1 MPRFAIALASCAA
14 LAFSHE
20 ITFAQAVEAD
30 VPPPSPEVAVQ
41 DDSWIDPV
49 ADVRY
54 RYEFVDQEDFAL
66 DAYASTVRA
75 RLGVL
80 AKPLKTLSFYAEGEA
95 ILHVGPDKFND
106 TTNGVIDRPVVTDR
120 EDILLN
126 QLYAR
131 FRPHPGASMTAGRQT
146 VNYDNQRW
154 IGSVGW
160 RQNDQTLDA
169 VTGNIENI
177 ANTGIFAGYGY
188 AWRVNRVFGPDSAQ
202 GVWRDNDIH
211 LVRIGSEVGAIGK
224 VTAYCYW
231 LDLPEAPALSNRTFG
246 VRLAGRQTLGTSPAR
261 ATYALE
267 FARQTGLEPN
277 PGDASHS
284 YWLMEPG
291 IAFGPASVKLGYE
304 RLVGDGQTA
313 LQTPLATLH
322 AFNGWA
328 DKFLI
333 TPPAGLRDL
342 YVDAGYTVPA
352 DTGFLSGTG
361 LRFVFH
367 DFRSTEGD
375 LHYGREWDALIT
387 RNLYGPVS
395 LTLKFA
401 RYDAIDF
408 ASDTTKGWVQLDA
421 RF

>member
-1 MPRFAIALASCAA
+1 MPRFAIALFGCAA
-14 LAFSHE
+14 LALSHQAA
-20 ITFAQAVEAD
+20 FAQAAETIAA
-30 VPPPSPEVAVQ
+30 PPAPEVPDQ

-49 ADVRY
+49 VDVRY

-66 DAYASTVRA
+66 DAYASTLRV

-80 AKPLKTLSFYAEGEA
+80 AEPVEMFSLYAEGEA

-106 TTNGVIDRPVVTDR
+106 TANGVVNRPVVGDP

-126 QLYAR
+126 QIYAR
-131 FRPHPGASMTAGRQT
+131 FRPHPGASITAGRQT

-169 VTGNIENI
+169 VTASIENI
-177 ANTGIFAGYGY
+177 PGTGIFASYGH
-188 AWRVNRVFGPDSAQ
+188 AWRVNRVFGPDSPQ

-211 LVRIGSEVGAIGK
+211 LVRIGSEVGAVGR
-224 VTAYCYW
+224 VTAYGYW
-231 LDLPEAPALSNRTFG
+231 LDLPAVPALSSRTFG
-246 VRLAGRQTLGTSPAR
+246 VRLAGRQTLGRSPAS

-267 FARQTGLEPN
+267 FARQTGAGFN

-284 YWLMEPG
+284 YWLVESG
-291 IAFGPASVKLGYE
+291 IAFGPANMKLGYE
-304 RLVGDGQTA
+304 RLEGDGRTA

-328 DKFLI
+328 DKFLV
-333 TPPAGLRDL
+333 TPQAGLRDL
-342 YVDAGYTVPA
+342 YVDAGYAVPA
-352 DTGFLSGTG
+352 DKGFLSGTVF
-361 LRFVFH
+361 RFVFH
-367 DFRSTEGD
+367 DFRSTEGNI
-375 LHYGREWDALIT
+375 HYGREWDAMLS
-387 RNLYGPVS
+387 RKLYGPVS
-395 LTLKFA
+395 VTLKLA
-401 RYDAIDF
+401 HYDAIAF
-408 ASDTTKGWVQLDA
+408 ASKTTKGWIQLEA

>member
-1 MPRFAIALASCAA
+1 MPRFAIALAGCATLA
-14 LAFSHE
+14 LSHE
-20 ITFAQAVEAD
+20 VAFAQAAETI
-30 VPPPSPEVAVQ
+30 VPFSSTEVSDQ

-49 ADVRY
+49 MDLQY

-66 DAYASTVRA
+66 NAYASTLRV

-80 AKPLKTLSFYAEGEA
+80 VEPAKMISLYAEGEA
-95 ILHVGPDKFND
+95 ILHAGPDKFND
-106 TTNGVIDRPVVTDR
+106 TTNGVTNRPVVADP

-131 FRPHPGASMTAGRQT
+131 FRPHPGASIAAGRQT

-169 VTGNIENI
+169 VTGSIENI
-177 ANTGIFAGYGY
+177 SDTGISASYGH
-188 AWRVNRVFGPDSAQ
+188 AWRVNRVFGPDAPQ
-202 GVWRDNDIH
+202 GVWRNNDIH
-211 LVRIGSEVGAIGK
+211 LVRIGSEVGAVGT
-224 VTAYCYW
+224 VTAYGYW
-231 LDLPEAPALSNRTFG
+231 LDLPDAPAFSNRTFG
-246 VRLAGRQTLGTSPAR
+246 VRLAGSQTLGTSPAS

-267 FARQTGLEPN
+267 FARQTSFGLN
-277 PGDASHS
+277 PGNASHS

-291 IAFGPASVKLGYE
+291 IAVGLASVKVGYE
-304 RLVGDGQTA
+304 RLEGDGLTA

-328 DKFLI
+328 DKFLV
-333 TPPAGLRDL
+333 TPPTGLRDL
-342 YVDAGYTVPA
+342 YVDGGYTVAA
-352 DTGFLSGTG
+352 DSGFLSGTG
-361 LRFVFH
+361 FRFAFH
-367 DFRSTEGD
+367 DFRSTEND
-375 LHYGREWDALIT
+375 LHYGREWDAMIS

-401 RYDAIDF
+401 YYDAIDF
-408 ASDTTKGWVQLDA
+408 ASDTTKGWLQLDA